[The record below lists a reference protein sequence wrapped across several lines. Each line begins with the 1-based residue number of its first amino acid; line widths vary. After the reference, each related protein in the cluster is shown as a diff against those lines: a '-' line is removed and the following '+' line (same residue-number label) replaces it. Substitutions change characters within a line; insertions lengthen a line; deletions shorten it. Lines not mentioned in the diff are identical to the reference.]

1 MTTETIKIP
10 TLDQLRATATSLGFT
25 MGDAELATHLEC
37 LLPGFAAYNLVD
49 RMPDE
54 VPVVKYPRT
63 PGSRPQRGGKSF
75 RRLVCEDHGRGCA
88 ERQA

>member
-10 TLDQLRATATSLGFT
+10 TLDQLRDTAELLGFT
-25 MGDAELATHLEC
+25 MGDAELAAHLEC
-37 LLPGFAAYNLVD
+37 LLPGFAAYNIVD

-63 PGSRPQRGGKSF
+63 PGRPAECRGKSL
-75 RRLVCEDHGRGCA
+75 RRLVCEDHD
-88 ERQA
+88 